1 MLKVIVIGSPGAGK
15 SMFSRKLRD
24 VTGLPLY
31 YLDMLWHKPE
41 QTNISEEEFDAR
53 LNEIVKKEQWIMD
66 FSKDQLPQ
74 IYELLEKYQEG
85 RDIVIFKSRREAEEW
100 LGRIV
105 KGKL

>member
-1 MLKVIVIGSPGAGK
+1 
-15 SMFSRKLRD
+15 
-24 VTGLPLY
+24 
-31 YLDMLWHKPE
+31 
-41 QTNISEEEFDAR
+41 
-53 LNEIVKKEQWIMD
+53 MD
-66 FSKDQLPQ
+66 FSKEQLPQ